1 MHGDYSKSANFQMAA
16 RLSSNVG
23 RKEVIIAIVK
33 DEFAKDMKD
42 AKRLAEHF

>member
-1 MHGDYSKSANFQMAA
+1 MVITAKVLNFQMAA
-16 RLSSNVG
+16 RHSSNVCQ
-23 RKEVIIAIVK
+23 EVINAIVK